1 MNKVTETLDI
11 THIISLLIHVIGL
24 VYLWIDA
31 ASWRERNQV
40 VILQCK
46 N

>member
-1 MNKVTETLDI
+1 MNKVTGTLDI

-24 VYLWIDA
+24 VYQWIDA
-31 ASWRERNQV
+31 VSWTKRNQV